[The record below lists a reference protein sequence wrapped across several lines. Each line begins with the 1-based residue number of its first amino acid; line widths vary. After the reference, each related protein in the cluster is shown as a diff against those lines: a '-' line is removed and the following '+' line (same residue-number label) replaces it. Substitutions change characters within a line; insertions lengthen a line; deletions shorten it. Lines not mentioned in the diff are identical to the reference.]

1 MNILILG
8 GTGYVG
14 GILKGILSS
23 KGHNIEIV
31 GQSTKKNYK
40 IGEEFDESNLENIDY
55 LFIYPG
61 CRTQLIKTIKS

>member
-23 KGHNIEIV
+23 KGHNIK
-31 GQSTKKNYK
+31 SWSKYKKITRVK
-40 IGEEFDESNLENIDY
+40 NLMN
-55 LFIYPG
+55 
-61 CRTQLIKTIKS
+61 RT

>member
-31 GQSTKKNYK
+31 GQSTKKITK
-40 IGEEFDESNLENIDY
+40 LEKNLMN
-55 LFIYPG
+55 
-61 CRTQLIKTIKS
+61 RT